1 MRKLLIKTTIISSI
15 LLAGC
20 SAENRISLKDI
31 DVLPDVSMPGVYRI
45 PIQQGNLITQEMI
58 NELKPGMT
66 RRQVRF
72 LLGTP
77 LLVDTFHENRWDY
90 LYSNRPGSTSASTE
104 IEQKRLRLDFKN
116 GRLHKILGDMYPQ
129 GEALAKATK
138 AESRER
144 TIVVPA
150 DAPRYNEETG
160 LFESLLKKVIGSDEP
175 VAQTTRPKK
184 STSNNEQTEEKSNP

>member
-31 DVLPDVSMPGVYRI
+31 DILPDVSIPGIYRI

-66 RRQVRF
+66 KRQVRF

-90 LYSNRPGSTSASTE
+90 LYSNRPGSTSTSAE
-104 IEQKRLRLDFKN
+104 VEQKRLRLYFN
-116 GRLHKILGDMYPQ
+116 SGRLQKILGDMYPQ
-129 GEALAKATK
+129 GETLAKATK

-150 DAPRYNEETG
+150 DAPRYDEETG
-160 LFESLLKKVIGSDEP
+160 LFESLVKKVLGKKDPIAQKSRQIEP
-175 VAQTTRPKK
+175 
-184 STSNNEQTEEKSNP
+184 SSNNEQTEEKSNP